1 MANKTLLVAQREY
14 LENVRTKTFWLGIF
28 IVPVM
33 IAGVVGVSV
42 LLEKLKEV
50 QRYSVV
56 DLGGGDLLARAER
69 EFRSADA
76 KAMWRL
82 AAKMQDDPQL
92 QELRDKAGAASTG
105 EPSADQL
112 KAVLD
117 WVGRQ
122 DAKDLARLGELG
134 ASRRF
139 EYVSTQQLGI
149 AATDPQEVQ
158 RELGQRVHKG
168 ELFAYF
174 VLGADPARTV
184 DDFRYVSNNFTDV
197 GLRTSYESALTR
209 VVQKDRIKAADIAP
223 KVAAHIQEQ
232 VVCKPLQADS
242 KGGTADVK
250 KENVVDQ
257 WAPVGFV
264 YFLWMAILGVASMLL
279 TNTVEEKSNRI
290 IEVLLSSVSPTQ
302 LMQGKIWGIAATGMT
317 MVLVWVVF
325 ALAAGWTVPTLLG
338 VSGGSAIMAVLMTL
352 QNGGYLLSFAFYFLS
367 GYLLYAAVL
376 VAIGAACN
384 TLKEAQNLTQPV
396 MMALMIPLLSMVFIG
411 QEPNGTVAKILS
423 WIPFFTP
430 FTMMNRA
437 GGPPATW
444 EYIGTSVLLLVTIWL
459 TMRAAGK
466 VFRVGVLMT
475 GNPPKLREILSW
487 LRQS

>member
-1 MANKTLLVAQREY
+1 MASKTLLVAQREY
-14 LENVRTKTFWLGIF
+14 LENVRTKTFWIGIF
-28 IVPVM
+28 IVPVLL
-33 IAGVVGVSV
+33 AGLVGVSA
-42 LLEKLKEV
+42 LLQKLKEV

-76 KAMWRL
+76 KAMWQM
-82 AAKMQDDPQL
+82 AQKMKDDPAL
-92 QELRDKAGAASTG
+92 AELRQGAGGGEPTG
-105 EPSADQL
+105 EQL
-112 KAVLD
+112 VAVLD
-117 WVGRQ
+117 WAARQ
-122 DAKDLARLGELG
+122 DPNELARLGDLG
-134 ASRRF
+134 TGKRF
-139 EYVSTQQLGI
+139 AFVAPADLGI
-149 AATDPQEVQ
+149 TATSPEEVQ
-158 RELGQRVHKG
+158 RELGVRVHRG

-174 VLGADPARTV
+174 VLGADPANSF
-184 DDFRYVSNNFTDV
+184 DGFRYVSNNFTDD
-197 GLRTSYESALTR
+197 GLRRGYEAALTR
-209 VVQKDRIKAADIAP
+209 IVQKDRIKSAGIAP
-223 KVAAHIQEQ
+223 KVAAHIQQQ
-232 VVCKPLQADS
+232 VACKALQADADGATS
-242 KGGTADVK
+242 DVK
-250 KENVVDQ
+250 KENIVDQ

-290 IEVLLSSVSPTQ
+290 IEVLLSSVSPNQ

-317 MVLVWVVF
+317 MVAVWICF
-325 ALAAGWTVPTLLG
+325 ALAAGWAVPQLLG
-338 VSGGSAIMAVLMTL
+338 LSGGDAIAGIFLAL
-352 QNGGYLLSFAFYFLS
+352 QNSGYLLSFAFYFLA
-367 GYLLYAAVL
+367 GYLLYAAIL

-396 MMALMIPLLSMVFIG
+396 MMMLMVPFLSMVFIG
-411 QEPNGTVAKILS
+411 QEPNGTVAKALS

-444 EYIGTSVLLLVTIWL
+444 EYLGTSALLLVTIWV

-466 VFRVGVLMT
+466 IFRVGVLMT
-475 GNPPKLREILSW
+475 GNPPKLKEILGW

>member
-1 MANKTLLVAQREY
+1 MASKTLLVAQREY
-14 LENVRTKTFWLGIF
+14 LENVRTKTFWIGIF
-28 IVPVM
+28 IVPVLL
-33 IAGVVGVSV
+33 AGVVGISA
-42 LLEKLKEV
+42 LLQKLREV

-69 EFRSADA
+69 EFRSGDA
-76 KAMWRL
+76 KAMWKL

-92 QELRDKAGAASTG
+92 QELREKAGASASG
-105 EPSADQL
+105 EPSADQMA
-112 KAVLD
+112 AVLD
-117 WVGRQ
+117 WIGRQ
-122 DAKDLARLGELG
+122 DAKDLQRLGELG
-134 ASRRF
+134 TSRRF
-139 EYVSTQQLGI
+139 EFVSPRQLGV

-158 RELGQRVHKG
+158 RELGQRVHDG
-168 ELFAYF
+168 RLFAYF
-174 VLGADPARTV
+174 VLGADPANTL
-184 DDFRYVSNNFTDV
+184 DDFRYVSNNFTDDS
-197 GLRTSYESALTR
+197 LRTGYEAALSR
-209 VVQKDRIKAADIAP
+209 IVQKDRIKAADIAP
-223 KVAAHIQEQ
+223 KVAAHIQQQ
-232 VVCKPLQADS
+232 VACKQLQADAT
-242 KGGTADVK
+242 GGTADVK

-317 MVLVWVVF
+317 MVLVWIVF
-325 ALAAGWTVPTLLG
+325 ALAAAWTAPMLLG
-338 VSGGSAIMAVLMTL
+338 LPAGSGVMAIFKTL
-352 QNGGYLLSFAFYFLS
+352 QNGGYLLSFAFYFLA
-367 GYLLYAAVL
+367 GYLLYAAIL

-396 MMALMIPLLSMVFIG
+396 MMLLMVPMLSMVFIG
-411 QEPNGTVAKILS
+411 QEPNGTVAKVLS

-444 EYIGTSVLLLVTIWL
+444 EYIGTSALLLVTVWL

-466 VFRVGVLMT
+466 IFRVGVLMT
-475 GNPPKLREILSW
+475 GNPPKLREILTW
-487 LRQS
+487 LRQA

>member
-1 MANKTLLVAQREY
+1 MASKTLLVAQREY
-14 LENVRTKTFWLGIF
+14 LENVRTKAFWIGIF
-28 IVPVM
+28 IVPVL
-33 IAGVVGVSV
+33 IAGLVGVSA
-42 LLEKLKEV
+42 LLQKLKEV

-56 DLGGGDLLARAER
+56 DLGGGELLARAER

-76 KAMWRL
+76 RTMWQMAQTL
-82 AAKMQDDPQL
+82 KDDPAFAEL
-92 QELRDKAGAASTG
+92 QQGGG
-105 EPSADQL
+105 EPSGEQL
-112 KAVLD
+112 AAVLD
-117 WVGRQ
+117 WAARQ
-122 DAKDLARLGELG
+122 DPKDLAKLGELG
-134 ASRRF
+134 ASKRF
-139 EYVSTQQLGI
+139 AYVAPADLGI
-149 AATDPQEVQ
+149 AAAAPEDVQ
-158 RELGQRVHKG
+158 RELGMRVHRG

-174 VLGADPARTV
+174 VLGADPEKSFA
-184 DDFRYVSNNFTDV
+184 DFRYVSNNFTDD
-197 GLRTSYESALTR
+197 GLRRGYEAALTR
-209 VVQKDRIKAADIAP
+209 VVQKDRIKAAGIAP
-223 KVAAHIQEQ
+223 KIALHIQEQ
-232 VVCKPLQADS
+232 VACRPLQTDAE
-242 KGGTADVK
+242 GVTTDVR
-250 KENVVDQ
+250 KENIVDQ

-290 IEVLLSSVSPTQ
+290 VEVLLSSVSPNQ

-317 MVLVWVVF
+317 MVAVWIVF
-325 ALAAGWTVPTLLG
+325 ALVAGWTVPQLVG
-338 VSGGSAIMAVLMTL
+338 MSGGEVIAGVFLALK
-352 QNGGYLLSFAFYFLS
+352 NGGYLLSFGFYFLA
-367 GYLLYAAVL
+367 GYLLYAAIL

-396 MMALMIPLLSMVFIG
+396 MMALMVPFLSMVFIG

-444 EYIGTSVLLLVTIWL
+444 EYVGTSILLLVTIWL

-466 VFRVGVLMT
+466 IFRVGVLMT
-475 GNPPKLREILSW
+475 GNPPKLKEILGW

>member
-14 LENVRTKTFWLGIF
+14 LENVRTKTFWIGIF
-28 IVPVM
+28 IVPVLL
-33 IAGVVGVSV
+33 AGLVGVSV
-42 LLEKLKEV
+42 LLQKLREV

-56 DLGGGDLLARAER
+56 DLGGGELMARAER
-69 EFRSADA
+69 EFRAGDA
-76 KAMWRL
+76 RAMWRI
-82 AAKMQDDPQL
+82 AQQMKDDPAL
-92 QELRDKAGAASTG
+92 AGMRQGGGADGEPTG
-105 EPSADQL
+105 EQMT
-112 KAVLD
+112 AVLD
-117 WVGRQ
+117 WAARQ
-122 DAKDLARLGELG
+122 DPTELAKLGDLG
-134 ASRRF
+134 ASKRF
-139 EYVSTQQLGI
+139 TLVS
-149 AATDPQEVQ
+149 PQELGVIATAPEDVQ
-158 RELGQRVHKG
+158 RELSQRVHKG

-174 VLGADPARTV
+174 VLGADPDTTV
-184 DDFRYVSNNFTDV
+184 DDFRYVSNNFTDDA
-197 GLRTSYESALTR
+197 LRRGYEAALTR
-209 VVQKDRIKAADIAP
+209 IVQRDRITAAGIAP
-223 KVAAHIQEQ
+223 KVAAHIQQQ
-232 VVCKPLQADS
+232 VACKQLQADS
-242 KGGTADVK
+242 AGGTTVVK

-290 IEVLLSSVSPTQ
+290 IEVLLSSVSPGQ

-317 MVLVWVVF
+317 MVFVWILF
-325 ALAAGWTVPTLLG
+325 ALAAAWTVPQLLG
-338 VSGGSAIMAVLMTL
+338 MSGGGVIVGVFKAL
-352 QNGGYLLSFAFYFLS
+352 QNSGYLLSFAFYFLA
-367 GYLLYAAVL
+367 GYLLYAAIL

-396 MMALMIPLLSMVFIG
+396 MMTLMIPMLSMVFIG
-411 QEPNGTVAKILS
+411 QEPNGTVAKVLS

-444 EYIGTSVLLLVTIWL
+444 EYVGTSVLLLVTIWL

-466 VFRVGVLMT
+466 IFRVGVLMT
-475 GNPPKLREILSW
+475 GNPPKLKEILGW